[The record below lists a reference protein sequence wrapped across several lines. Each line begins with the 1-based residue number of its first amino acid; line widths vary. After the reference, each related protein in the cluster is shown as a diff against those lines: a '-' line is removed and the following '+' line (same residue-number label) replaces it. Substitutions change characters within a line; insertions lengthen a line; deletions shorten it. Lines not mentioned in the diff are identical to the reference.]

1 MNKVIK
7 NPTFFVDID
16 GTIVKYRKFSEL
28 STSVLTPI
36 QDVIDYLNT
45 QFDSGAI
52 IIVTTARPNS
62 YELFTK
68 QELEK
73 IGLKYNQLVMD
84 CGRGTR
90 VIFNDKDPENPN
102 LDRAVG
108 INFLRD
114 GGFDKIGGP
123 PNIHEYESD

>member
-7 NPTFFVDID
+7 NPTLFVDID
-16 GTIVKYRKFSEL
+16 GTLVKYRKFSEL
-28 STSVLTPI
+28 SESVLTPI
-36 QDVIDYLNT
+36 QDVIDFVNDHYDNGSVVL
-45 QFDSGAI
+45 I
-52 IIVTTARPNS
+52 TTARPSS

-73 IGLKYNQLVMD
+73 IGVKYHQLIMN

-90 VIFNDKDPENPN
+90 VILNDKDPENPM

-108 INFLRD
+108 INLIRD
-114 GGFDKIGGP
+114 LGLKHISI
-123 PNIHEYESD
+123 PNSVKSYESN